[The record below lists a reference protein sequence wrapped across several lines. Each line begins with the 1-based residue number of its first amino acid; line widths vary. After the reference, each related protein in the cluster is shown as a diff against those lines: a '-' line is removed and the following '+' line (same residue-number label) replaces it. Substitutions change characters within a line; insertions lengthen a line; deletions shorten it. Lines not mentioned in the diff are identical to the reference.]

1 MIRLAVALALLAGPV
16 AAQSVADAEGAKLRF
31 LDKLTG
37 TVTDLV
43 LQNGESKQE
52 GRLTI
57 TLDGCRY
64 NPENPAAEAYAHVTV
79 LDANLTDPVFDG
91 WMVASSPALSALDHP
106 RYDVWVLRC
115 DVPDLALP
123 EIEDAPE
130 EPIAPEDPAPD
141 AGAAT
146 EDGNG

>member
-1 MIRLAVALALLAGPV
+1 MIRSAALLVLLAAPA
-16 AAQSVADAEGAKLRF
+16 AAQGVADAAGAKLRF

-37 TVTDLV
+37 AVTDLV
-43 LQNGESKQE
+43 LQNGASEQA

-64 NPENPAAEAYAHVTV
+64 NPENPGAEAYAHLTV
-79 LDANLTDPVFDG
+79 LDANVTEPVFDG

-115 DVPDLALP
+115 DVPDLQLP
-123 EIEDAPE
+123 EV
-130 EPIAPEDPAPD
+130 EPAPEDGGTGEGDPPVTD
-141 AGAAT
+141 
-146 EDGNG
+146 DGNG

>member
-1 MIRLAVALALLAGPV
+1 MIRLAAVLVLLAGPV

-37 TVTDLV
+37 AVTDLV
-43 LQNGESKQE
+43 LNNGESKQE

-115 DVPDLALP
+115 DVPDLELP
-123 EIEDAPE
+123 EV
-130 EPIAPEDPAPD
+130 EPAPEDGGTGEGNPPATD
-141 AGAAT
+141 
-146 EDGNG
+146 DGNG

>member
-1 MIRLAVALALLAGPV
+1 MMKGAVLALVVMAGPALA
-16 AAQSVADAEGAKLRF
+16 QEVADAAGAKLRF
-31 LDKLTG
+31 LDKLAG

-43 LQNGESKQE
+43 LQDGQSKQE

-64 NPENPAAEAYAHVTV
+64 NPENPAAEAFAHVTV
-79 LDANLTDPVFDG
+79 LDANLTEPVFDG

-115 DVPDLALP
+115 DVPDLVLP
-123 EIEDAPE
+123 EVEA
-130 EPIAPEDPAPD
+130 APEDGGTGEGDPPATD
-141 AGAAT
+141 AG
-146 EDGNG
+146 NG

>member
-1 MIRLAVALALLAGPV
+1 MMRLVALLWLLASPAAAEGV
-16 AAQSVADAEGAKLRF
+16 AEAAGAKLRF

-37 TVTDLV
+37 VVTDLV
-43 LQNGESKQE
+43 LQNGTSQKE

-64 NPENPAAEAYAHVTV
+64 DPENPGAEAYAHVTV

-115 DVPDLALP
+115 DVPDLELP
-123 EIEDAPE
+123 EV
-130 EPIAPEDPAPD
+130 EPAPEDGGAGEGDPPATD
-141 AGAAT
+141 
-146 EDGNG
+146 DGNG